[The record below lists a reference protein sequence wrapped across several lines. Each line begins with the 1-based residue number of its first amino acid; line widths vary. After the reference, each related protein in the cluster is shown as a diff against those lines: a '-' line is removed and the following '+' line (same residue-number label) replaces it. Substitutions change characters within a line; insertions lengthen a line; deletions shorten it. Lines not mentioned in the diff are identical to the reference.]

1 MDAKPPVYELYSKGK
16 DAADKFDY
24 FICTVSGAIFAYIV
38 QHYSPKVLAFDA
50 ATLEPVSLVLLAFSF
65 YFGIK
70 RIELGAMIIHIDR
83 DLTQLIHQGSL
94 DAAEQLKP
102 VLSHAQAKSKGLYI
116 WRDKLLLAGFGA
128 IFLAKVLQPYGADS
142 SAHATATAQP
152 VHIQSPSV
160 HPVAIPIASPLPVA
174 VGTNTLR

>member
-24 FICTVSGAIFAYIV
+24 FVCTVAGAIFAYIV
-38 QHYSPKVLAFDA
+38 QHYTPKVLAWDA

-70 RIELGAMIIHIDR
+70 RIELGATIIHIDK

-102 VLSHAQAKSKGLYI
+102 VLAHAQAKSKSRYI
-116 WRDKLLLAGFGA
+116 WRDRCLLYGFGA
-128 IFLAKVLQPYGADS
+128 ILLAKVLQPYGADS
-142 SAHATATAQP
+142 SDHATATAQP
-152 VHIQSPSV
+152 AQIQSPSAHQV
-160 HPVAIPIASPLPVA
+160 TIPVASPLPVA
-174 VGTNTLR
+174 SRTNTSK